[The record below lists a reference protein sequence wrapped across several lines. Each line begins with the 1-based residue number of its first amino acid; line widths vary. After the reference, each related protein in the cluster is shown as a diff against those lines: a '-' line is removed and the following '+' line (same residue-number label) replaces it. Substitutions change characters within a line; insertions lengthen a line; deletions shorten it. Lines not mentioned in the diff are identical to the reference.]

1 MKKSI
6 LFIALFALTA
16 TSFAQ
21 KDNVFNIK
29 HKWMKTAGYTYQ
41 PGYHYGFSLF
51 GQAFMSVGFAGEDK
65 QYSISGTNDKLEPTW
80 SMRWGWVGYTFDKDV
95 TGWGA
100 ITFRP
105 FVNMGMDFAKYH
117 TLNSSKNKTYFTF
130 APSLEVNVYMVHFAV
145 GYEIVPAFKELNGLN
160 FGVGLS
166 IPSSSSSN
174 SSNNKKK

>member
-21 KDNVFNIK
+21 KDNVFDIK
-29 HKWMKTAGYTYQ
+29 HKWIKMAGYTYQ
-41 PGYHYGFSLF
+41 PGYPYGFSLF
-51 GQAFMSVGFAGEDK
+51 GQAFMSVGFAGENR
-65 QYSISGTNDKLEPTW
+65 QYNISLTEQIEPTW
-80 SMRWGWVGYTFDKDV
+80 SLRWGWVGYTFDKNATD
-95 TGWGA
+95 WGA

-117 TLNSSKNKTYFTF
+117 SLTSNKTKTYFTF
-130 APSLEVNVYMVHFAV
+130 APSLEVNVYMVHFSV

-174 SSNNKKK
+174 DKKK